1 MSCRR
6 QRIVSIEPI
15 LTHEAARKIVRLE
28 RQAGGSTSIGHMK
41 LQQKFHDAGA
51 VG

>member
-15 LTHEAARKIVRLE
+15 LTHEAARKIVRFE
-28 RQAGGSTSIGHMK
+28 RQAGSTSIGHMK